1 VSTAKKSRGG
11 HHLLL
16 WIGLGMITAAIVLV
30 LGLSLYAA
38 RVASNLNPQAGSQGE
53 PAAPEQ
59 NGQPSNNQ
67 GQKQPSNQ
75 GSQTP
80 RQGEVAQRDSAN
92 LDAARTSFEQA
103 VKGYG
108 NPNLE
113 VSEVME
119 FANNYYTEV
128 KEKNTGI
135 GAMELLISR
144 PGSRVY
150 QEPGPN
156 MMWNTKYGMMSGNG
170 ARRGMMGLSGRGMMG
185 PNGQGM
191 MGSSS
196 ASASA
201 QNPRSNTADKMAV
214 NPEQARKIA
223 DAYLSRVSP
232 GTTAEEPT
240 RFYGY
245 YTIDTEK
252 DGRTSGMLSVNGY
265 SGEVWYHSWHGPFVA
280 KEEGE

>member
-38 RVASNLNPQAGSQGE
+38 RVASNLNPQAGSQGG

-156 MMWNTKYGMMSGNG
+156 MIWNTKYGMMSGNG
-170 ARRGMMGLSGRGMMG
+170 
-185 PNGQGM
+185 
-191 MGSSS
+191 
-196 ASASA
+196 
-201 QNPRSNTADKMAV
+201 
-214 NPEQARKIA
+214 
-223 DAYLSRVSP
+223 
-232 GTTAEEPT
+232 
-240 RFYGY
+240 
-245 YTIDTEK
+245 
-252 DGRTSGMLSVNGY
+252 
-265 SGEVWYHSWHGPFVA
+265 
-280 KEEGE
+280 EG

>member
-1 VSTAKKSRGG
+1 MRYVWLALAFVGTLTVGLLGG
-11 HHLLL
+11 LLL
-16 WIGLGMITAAIVLV
+16 GTFGT
-30 LGLSLYAA
+30 G
-38 RVASNLNPQAGSQGE
+38 
-53 PAAPEQ
+53 
-59 NGQPSNNQ
+59 GQ
-67 GQKQPSNQ
+67 Q
-75 GSQTP
+75 GSAPSPRTVTVEKTVPARRPKPTTTTP
-80 RQGEVAQRDSAN
+80 THSVGSLGDARSA
-92 LDAARTSFEQA
+92 FERA
-103 VKGYG
+103 VEGYG
-108 NPNLE
+108 NSNLE
-113 VSEVME
+113 VTEVMA
-119 FANNYYTEV
+119 FANNYYAEV
-128 KEKNTGI
+128 EEKDTGI
-135 GAMELLISR
+135 GAMELLINR
-144 PGSRVY
+144 LGRRVY

-170 ARRGMMGLSGRGMMG
+170 ARRGMMG

-201 QNPRSNTADKMAV
+201 ESPPSNTADKMAV
-214 NPEQARKIA
+214 SPEQARKIA

-252 DGRTSGMLSVNGY
+252 DGKTSGMLSVNGY